1 MSSIRTPDHRTALPS
16 KAHRPRKIDLRLSEA
31 EREALE
37 LRAGRQPLGAYIRT
51 RLFAANDNTP
61 PPRRSGGFSRADRQ
75 LLAAVLGR
83 LGQSGL
89 PDTLHELR
97 AAARNGSLLLDPA
110 TTAKL
115 DGACADTAAIK
126 SMIMRALRIKED

>member
-1 MSSIRTPDHRTALPS
+1 MPSSRVPEPRTTSPTKPTRS
-16 KAHRPRKIDLRLSEA
+16 RKIDLRLSEA
-31 EREALE
+31 ERAALE
-37 LRAGRQPLGAYIRT
+37 VRAGKQPLGVYIRA
-51 RLFAANDNTP
+51 RLFAVNDNTP
-61 PPRRSGGFSRADRQ
+61 PRRSRRLSRDDRK
-75 LLAAVLGR
+75 LLATVLAR

-97 AAARNGSLLLDPA
+97 AAARNGTLLLDPE
-110 TTAKL
+110 TMAKL